1 MEMKLTGVPET
12 MLQTLY
18 ARAKESKSGRGY
30 LKDPM
35 AEEIVS
41 RMDYDFANADRD
53 RAMYTGVV
61 ARTILLD
68 RMTEEFLKNHPGT
81 TVINLACG
89 LDTRCCRLHGS
100 YKMWYNLDLPET
112 MAVRRQFLKETGEI
126 VQIVGSA
133 MDPAWTKQIMV
144 TEGTV
149 LVIIEGLTMYL
160 NESDVKKIFQ
170 ILDRKFPSAV
180 VFAEV
185 MNPWVVNHIKEK
197 SIEGS
202 SAGFSWG
209 ISSGSQLQKMVPPF
223 VSAEDH
229 SLTEGMQVFL
239 PAYRFLGKIR
249 FIRNISN
256 KILVL
261 KK

>member
-1 MEMKLTGVPET
+1 MENKLSGVPET

-18 ARAKESKSGRGY
+18 ARAKESQRARGY

-35 AEEIVS
+35 AEKIVS
-41 RMDYDFANADRD
+41 QMSYDFENADRD

-68 RMTEEFLKNHPGT
+68 RMTEEFLGKHPET

-89 LDTRCCRLHGS
+89 LDTRCYRLTGR
-100 YKMWYNLDLPET
+100 YKMWYDLDLPET
-112 MAVRRQFLKETGEI
+112 MAVRREFLKETEKI
-126 VQIVGSA
+126 VQIAGSA
-133 MDPAWTKQIMV
+133 MDPGWTERIPE
-144 TEGTV
+144 TAGPV

-160 NESDVKKIFQ
+160 KESDIRKIFQ
-170 ILDRKFPSAV
+170 ILDRKFSSAV
-180 VFAEV
+180 VYAEV
-185 MNPWVVNHIKEK
+185 MNPWVVSHIKEK

-202 SAGFSWG
+202 NARFTWG
-209 ISSGSQLQKMVPPF
+209 ISSGRQLENLIRSF
-223 VSAEDH
+223 VSVEDH

-239 PAYRFLGKIR
+239 PVYRFLGKIG
-249 FIRNISN
+249 FVRNISN